1 MTTTITI
8 TGNLVADPEL
18 RYTQTGTPVASF
30 RIAQNNRRY
39 DKQAGQ
45 WVDGDTYFHQCSI
58 WRGKAEAIAS
68 LTKGTPL
75 IVTGTLHQRQWED
88 QQGNK
93 RTSWEIQASDV
104 GRLVLPAKDTNQQ
117 SPAQGQQSQ
126 QGWSTPTSDDNVP
139 F

>member
-39 DKQAGQ
+39 DKQTNQ

-58 WRGKAEAIAS
+58 WRGKAEALAQI
-68 LTKGTPL
+68 TKGTPL

-93 RTSWEIQASDV
+93 RNSWEIQATDV
-104 GRLVLPAKDTNQQ
+104 GRLVIPTKDTNQQ
-117 SPAQGQQSQ
+117 QGQPAQ
-126 QGWSTPTSDDNVP
+126 QGWNTPTSDDNVP